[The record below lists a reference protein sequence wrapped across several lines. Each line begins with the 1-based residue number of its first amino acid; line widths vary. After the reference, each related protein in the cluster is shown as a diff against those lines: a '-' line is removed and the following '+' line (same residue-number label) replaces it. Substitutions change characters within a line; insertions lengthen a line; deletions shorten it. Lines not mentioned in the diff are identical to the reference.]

1 MNGKGEPMMSS
12 TVKRVEENTDE
23 AINDRIYRQTV
34 RNLSRFATQGSTE
47 INRRLE
53 ELDHEWDVERTLEA
67 NAATLALFGIGLGAF
82 VDRRF
87 FLFPALVTGFLLQHA
102 VQGWCPPLP
111 VLRRLGIRTAREID
125 RERLALKV
133 LRGDFQDLRKV
144 PPGTHN
150 IDIEAIMKA
159 VNR

>member
-1 MNGKGEPMMSS
+1 MMPA

-34 RNLSRFATQGSTE
+34 RNLSYFATQGSTE

-67 NAATLALFGIGLGAF
+67 NAATLALFGIGVGAF

-87 FLFPALVTGFLLQHA
+87 FLFPVLVTGFLLQHA

-111 VLRRLGIRTAREID
+111 VLRRLGIRTAREIST
-125 RERLALKV
+125 ERLALKV
-133 LRGDFQDLRKV
+133 LRGDCQDLRKERA
-144 PPGTHN
+144 GTQN
-150 IDIEAIMKA
+150 IDVEPILKAI
-159 VNR
+159 NR

>member
-1 MNGKGEPMMSS
+1 MIPA

-23 AINDRIYRQTV
+23 AINNRIYRQTV
-34 RNLSRFATQGSTE
+34 RNLSHFANQGSTE

-53 ELDHEWDVERTLEA
+53 ELDREWDVERTLEA
-67 NAATLALFGIGLGAF
+67 NAASLALLGIGLGAF
-82 VDRRF
+82 IDRRF
-87 FLFPALVTGFLLQHA
+87 FIFPALVTGFLLQHA

-125 RERLALKV
+125 MERLALKV
-133 LRGDFQDLRKV
+133 LRGDFQDLRKERA
-144 PPGTHN
+144 GTQHADVEP
-150 IDIEAIMKA
+150 ILKA

>member
-1 MNGKGEPMMSS
+1 MNGRGEPMMPA
-12 TVKRVEENTDE
+12 TVRRVEENTDE

-34 RNLSRFATQGSTE
+34 RNLSHCATQDSTE

-87 FLFPALVTGFLLQHA
+87 FLFPALVTGFSLHHA
-102 VQGWCPPLP
+102 VQGWCPHCRCCA
-111 VLRRLGIRTAREID
+111 VLEFGLLGKLTAS
-125 RERLALKV
+125 V
-133 LRGDFQDLRKV
+133 L
-144 PPGTHN
+144 H
-150 IDIEAIMKA
+150 
-159 VNR
+159 

>member
-1 MNGKGEPMMSS
+1 MMSS

-125 RERLALKV
+125 SERLALKV
-133 LRGDFQDLRKV
+133 LRGDFQHLRKV
-144 PPGTHN
+144 PTGTHN
-150 IDIEAIMKA
+150 IDIEAILKV
-159 VNR
+159 VNH

>member
-1 MNGKGEPMMSS
+1 MMPA
-12 TVKRVEENTDE
+12 TGKRVEENTDE
-23 AINDRIYRQTV
+23 AINDRIYGQTV
-34 RNLSRFATQGSTE
+34 RNLSHFSTQGSSE

-125 RERLALKV
+125 SERLALKV

-144 PPGTHN
+144 PTGTHN
-150 IDIEAIMKA
+150 IDIEAILKA